1 MMTSAGPVP
10 RGPLLAPP
18 ERCRRMHRRAGG
30 TRRWSW
36 LTAAVSAGAHSCGSA
51 PVSHRLPPPGARD
64 RSGSRAGPTGSCARR
79 ARRGWARPRSS
90 GHPRGMHRRAATP
103 RPWHSLAW
111 LGWAIAAAAC
121 VQLAP
126 SPVYVALDRRHLLG
140 GRRGPRTRRAVPA
153 RLPRARSRSVS
164 RSVCSAS
171 RSPRSPRTTASTCG
185 GRCRT
190 SRCPT
195 SSAASPSGG
204 TVESSVVLQALASSF
219 TVVGMMAVF
228 GAANALWSHYELVQ
242 STPRAFH
249 ELGVVVTVALAF
261 VPATIES
268 VRAVRDAD
276 LARTGGHPVRRG
288 RLLRSVVPVLERGL
302 ERAVALSESM
312 DARGLR
318 HPRPGTRRGR
328 GRVVRARRAAG
339 VGRCVPRRRSA
350 APPPPPP
357 SPWSIGI
364 VALGLGVWRR
374 LARHDAAPLPPAP
387 DDRGATGR

>member
-1 MMTSAGPVP
+1 
-10 RGPLLAPP
+10 
-18 ERCRRMHRRAGG
+18 
-30 TRRWSW
+30 
-36 LTAAVSAGAHSCGSA
+36 
-51 PVSHRLPPPGARD
+51 
-64 RSGSRAGPTGSCARR
+64 
-79 ARRGWARPRSS
+79 
-90 GHPRGMHRRAATP
+90 MHRRAATP

-126 SPVYVALDRRHLLG
+126 SPVYVALVVAVCWIVVEAHAPDGPYRRAFPALIALGVVFGLARVSIAALATHNGVDVWWTMPHVTMPDVLG
-140 GRRGPRTRRAVPA
+140 GFT
-153 RLPRARSRSVS
+153 L
-164 RSVCSAS
+164 
-171 RSPRSPRTTASTCG
+171 
-185 GRCRT
+185 
-190 SRCPT
+190 
-195 SSAASPSGG
+195 GG

-276 LARTGGHPVRRG
+276 LARTGGRPVRRG

-312 DARGLR
+312 DARGF
-318 HPRPGTRRGR
+318 GIRGPER
-328 GRVVRARRAAG
+328 AEAEAGWCALVALLALAVAFLAAIGRATTVATAA
-339 VGRCVPRRRSA
+339 VLA
-350 APPPPPP
+350 
-357 SPWSIGI
+357 GI
-364 VALGLGVWRR
+364 VALGVGVWRGAR
-374 LARHDAAPLPPAP
+374 GTTRRHYRRRPMSTTDWWLVAAATLAPVLLAIVAAGGNDTLAWYASPLHWPRFDPVVGLALVPLLAPLTRRPEIASTSRSTSRPPAP
-387 DDRGATGR
+387 AALVDVEAPS